1 MFYSLLSFIL
11 PSLATWLISLTL
23 TMLRRMSQLTFQMQN
38 AVDLY
43 PYSTSLQNQVLPT
56 KLFALFLYFSSRVSK
71 TLQFSTFSYF
81 LSFLGLFYQLLFHG
95 QLLKRLVSPDICLCL
110 LIFLHHIYTLSNR
123 NHSVASTR
131 ISMLTPNA
139 HFQIWLSPS
148 MRPTQP
154 TSTQACQPKCGK
166 RTTLSTVCPFRMM
179 PYIDDNVTLV
189 ILVSSFFHTPH
200 IQSVCGSYLLTFN
213 TSFHSLCWAQARSR
227 TLAKAV

>member
-1 MFYSLLSFIL
+1 MNFDVLQSFIFHSSISGHLAYSINTDNASEKVTTDLSNAKRSGPLSLLNFSAEL
-11 PSLATWLISLTL
+11 GTA
-23 TMLRRMSQLTFQMQN
+23 
-38 AVDLY
+38 
-43 PYSTSLQNQVLPT
+43 NQ
-56 KLFALFLYFSSRVSK
+56 ALFLYFSSRVSK

-131 ISMLTPNA
+131 ISMLIPNA
-139 HFQIWLSPS
+139 HFQLWLSPS
-148 MRPTQP
+148 MRPTRP
-154 TSTQACQPKCGK
+154 TSTQACQPKCQK
-166 RTTLSTVCPFRMM
+166 WTTLSNVCPFCMM

-200 IQSVCGSYLLTFN
+200 IQSVSTSSGSYLLTFN
-213 TSFHSLCWAQARSR
+213 TSFHSLCWA
-227 TLAKAV
+227 

>member
-1 MFYSLLSFIL
+1 MMNFDVLQSFIFHSSISGHLAYFINTDNALEDVTTDLSNAKCSGPLSLLNFSVEL
-11 PSLATWLISLTL
+11 GTANQALALC
-23 TMLRRMSQLTFQMQN
+23 F
-38 AVDLY
+38 
-43 PYSTSLQNQVLPT
+43 P
-56 KLFALFLYFSSRVSK
+56 SRVSK

-213 TSFHSLCWAQARSR
+213 TSFHSLCGA
-227 TLAKAV
+227 